1 MPPLLASSKQKESY
15 KISCKT
21 IYKNH
26 LQKQKNKRKA
36 SNELK
41 EKKKKTQALTILGTK
56 SN

>member
-41 EKKKKTQALTILGTK
+41 EKKKKNPS
-56 SN
+56 SNYSRHQE